1 LKQIVILSGKGG
13 TGKTTLA
20 GALVHLLEQK
30 AFADCDVDAPNLH
43 LICSELQETVT
54 NDYYGFQKAEIDQEK
69 CVQCGRCEELCK
81 FGAIKDFK
89 VNPYE
94 CEGCGV
100 CEYFCPVRQ
109 DGISAIK
116 MKEWISGET
125 FLSQRKNEWFSHA
138 KLQMGNGASGKLV
151 TQVRKQLMEKITSE
165 ELVIIDGSPG
175 IGCPVLASITGVD
188 LVVAVTE
195 PTLSGLHDLER
206 LVQTVA
212 QFKIP
217 VFVCINKYDLNKELT
232 QLVEDFCA
240 KNQLEVLGK
249 IPYDKTVIKAVNA
262 GESIVLYPES
272 QAAIAIVGICNKI
285 KALI

>member
-1 LKQIVILSGKGG
+1 MKQLVILSGKGG

-43 LICSELQETVT
+43 LICNELTEQQSD
-54 NDYYGFQKAEIDQEK
+54 DYYGFQKAKIDPSQ
-69 CVQCGRCEELCK
+69 CVQCGKCQELCH

-100 CEYFCPVRQ
+100 CAYFCPVNQ
-109 DGISAIK
+109 AGNSAIQ
-116 MKEWISGET
+116 MQEWVSGKT
-125 FLSQRKNEWFSHA
+125 FLSKRQNEWFSHA

-151 TQVRKQLMEKITSE
+151 TQVRKQLLEQITSE

-175 IGCPVLASITGVD
+175 IGCPVLASITGVN

-212 QFKIP
+212 QFKLPI
-217 VFVCINKYDLNKELT
+217 FVCINKYDLNQEVT
-232 QLVEDFCA
+232 QLVEEFCA
-240 KNQLEVLGK
+240 KKQLEVLGK
-249 IPYDKTVIKAVNA
+249 IPYDQTVIQAVNA
-262 GESIVLYPES
+262 GASIVQYPAS
-272 QAAIAIVGICNKI
+272 PAAVVIMEICQKI
-285 KALI
+285 RSLV